1 MINDTAFNNDSRE
14 ILALLR
20 LLEDPD
26 PFIHQQV
33 NRRLSEFG
41 EKVLPLID
49 EIRNQESNSDQKLR
63 LERLVHDLSE
73 GHFELEIAERINTGI
88 DSLVDLENAMF
99 ILSKFQNPT
108 LDIQPFRE
116 YLNDLARKAYHHLAS
131 VHGERERVEAY
142 LHYMFTMSGFSGRL
156 EEYHKPE
163 NSFIHSVIQQK
174 TGLPLALA
182 MVVLFVARR
191 VGLKL
196 QGMNM
201 PIHFMIMYRMERQ
214 TLFIDPFGEGQLAT
228 YDQCYYFLKQNGVT
242 PRADH
247 FRPAAPKDMFSRS
260 LRNLVFSYQKQHEE
274 TKAKQMQTILSMVE
288 LDPAKVIADS

>member
-26 PFIHQQV
+26 PFIQQQV
-33 NRRLSEFG
+33 NRRLSDFG
-41 EKVLPLID
+41 DKVLPLID
-49 EIRNQESNSDQKLR
+49 EVRSQESNSDQKLR
-63 LERLVHDLSE
+63 LDRLVNDLTE
-73 GHFELEIAERINTGI
+73 GHFELEIAERINSGI
-88 DSLVDLENAMF
+88 ESLTDLENAMF
-99 ILSKFQNPT
+99 ILSKFQDPT
-108 LDIQPFRE
+108 LDVQPFRQ
-116 YLNDLARKAYHHLAS
+116 YLNDLARKAYNNLAS
-131 VHGERERVEAY
+131 VHGERERVEAF
-142 LHYMFTMSGFSGRL
+142 LHFMLTQSGFSGQL
-156 EEYHKPE
+156 EEYHNPD
-163 NSFIHSVIQQK
+163 NSFIHSVMQQK

-191 VGLKL
+191 VGIKL

-247 FRPAAPKDMFSRS
+247 FRPAPPKDMFSRS
-260 LRNLVFSYQKQHEE
+260 LRNLVFSYQKQNEE
-274 TKAKQMQTILSMVE
+274 HKAKQMQTILNMVE
-288 LDPAKVIADS
+288 LDPAKVVGL